1 LGPKQSALYYNAG
14 MKVFQIQDDW
24 GMEHLK
30 LAVRPDPKPGSGQV
44 LLRMK
49 AASLNFRDLVVP
61 TRGYGS
67 HTGTLPLIPISDGV
81 GEVMETGAGVT
92 RVKVG
97 DRVCP
102 LFAQAWISGAPSPE
116 RLSRS
121 LGGPVDGTMA
131 EYMVLPQ
138 EGVVKVPAHLTDEQA
153 ASLPCAA
160 LTAWS
165 ALVTHDNLG
174 PGSRI
179 LVQGTGGVALFALQ
193 FAKLRGAHVTIISSS
208 DEKIAKAKAL
218 GADAAINYRST
229 PEWYKSTREFT
240 DNLGYDHIVE
250 LGGEK
255 TLPQSLRCIRP
266 GGTLSMIGV
275 LSGGML
281 SAPLGLV
288 VTRQVRLQGVTVGN
302 RDGFEAMLRAIGQHR
317 LVPVTDKVFAFEEL
331 KEAMAYLKS
340 GAHFGKICI
349 RH

>member
-1 LGPKQSALYYNAG
+1 

-24 GMEHLK
+24 GMQHLK
-30 LAVRPDPKPGSGQV
+30 LAARPQPKAGPGQV

-49 AASLNFRDLVVP
+49 AATLNYRDLVVP
-61 TRGYGS
+61 MRGYGS
-67 HTGTLPLIPISDGV
+67 HTGTLPLIPVSDGV
-81 GEVMETGAGVT
+81 GEVVDAGAGVT
-92 RVKVG
+92 RVKAG

-102 LFAQAWISGAPSPE
+102 LFAQAWISGEPTPE

-131 EYMVLPQ
+131 EYMVLSE
-138 EGVVKVPAHLTDEQA
+138 EGVAKVPAHLSDEQA
-153 ASLPCAA
+153 AALPCAA

-165 ALVTHDNLG
+165 AVVTHDNLG
-174 PGSRI
+174 PGSRV

-193 FAKLRGAHVTIISSS
+193 FAKLRGAQVTVISSS
-208 DEKIAKAKAL
+208 DEKIALAKAL
-218 GADAAINYRST
+218 GADAAINYTKT
-229 PEWYKSTREFT
+229 PEWYRATRELT
-240 DNLGYDHIVE
+240 EGRGYDHIVE

-255 TLPQSLRCIRP
+255 TLAQSLRCIRP
-266 GGTLSMIGV
+266 GGMLSMIGV

-288 VTRQVRLQGVTVGN
+288 VTRQVRLQGITVGN

-317 LVPVTDKVFAFEEL
+317 LQPVTDKVFAFEEL

-340 GAHFGKICI
+340 GAHFGKVCI